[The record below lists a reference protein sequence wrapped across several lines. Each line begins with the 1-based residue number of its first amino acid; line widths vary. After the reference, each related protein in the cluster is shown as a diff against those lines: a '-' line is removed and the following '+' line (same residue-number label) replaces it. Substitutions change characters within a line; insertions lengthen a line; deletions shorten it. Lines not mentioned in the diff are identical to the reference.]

1 MSLRISNPLAPDT
14 EVEDPDEV
22 PYNPLTYNIEV
33 EEPEHIPDLVD
44 VTQEL
49 GRYNTVIIGLD
60 HQEGYDGRHA
70 MRGRYEDLGN
80 LEAGEDVFRR
90 QDGGNTVYTD
100 DSKYALNFGVPLQ
113 PVDHKKANTYT
124 AGLHDFINERTD
136 VTLQEG
142 QRDMYLGGDQIV
154 GASQKFGDESAVVR
168 GYWAEEMP
176 EIYDLMYQDGLST
189 EEVEAHQQAM
199 QKSAEVMGGQE
210 FYQKVM
216 DEFHADELTSTEF
229 LEGRVEDVG
238 KTAEELLE
246 ETSNREP
253 KVCFLERPEN

>member
-1 MSLRISNPLAPDT
+1 MSSEPSNPPAYDIK
-14 EVEDPDEV
+14 VEDPK
-22 PYNPLTYNIEV
+22 
-33 EEPEHIPDLVD
+33 HIPDLVN

-49 GRYNTVIIGLD
+49 GKYNTVILGLD
-60 HQEGYDGRHA
+60 HQEGYEGRHA
-70 MRGRYEDLGN
+70 MRGRYEDLGD
-80 LEAGEDVFRR
+80 LEPGEEVFRR
-90 QDGGNTVYTD
+90 PDGGNTVYTD
-100 DSKYALNFGVPLQ
+100 DSKYALNFGIPIP

-136 VTLQEG
+136 ATLQEG

-154 GASQKFGDESAVVR
+154 GVSQRFGNESVVLR
-168 GYWAEEMP
+168 GYWAEDMP
-176 EIYDLMYQDGLST
+176 NVYDLMYKDGLST

-199 QKSAEVMGGQE
+199 QKSADVMGSQE

-229 LEGRVEDVG
+229 LEGRVEEIG

-246 ETSNREP
+246 ETNTREP
-253 KVCFLERPEN
+253 KVCFLERPE